1 MTHSAQNSKKCRLKV
16 AHQRPLSHLTF
27 KRSRG
32 RRRPCIN
39 LDFITANLS
48 RQPEGSRSN
57 PEQSERSWLPE
68 KGCSR
73 SEHLPRLK
81 TCEPSL
87 AIPRDL
93 ARLPRAVNLHE
104 ISPSYARRHLKR
116 SATASENISGRPWP
130 LTSMSAPLM

>member
-1 MTHSAQNSKKCRLKV
+1 MGVKMQTQGGPR
-16 AHQRPLSHLTF
+16 RPLSNLTF

-39 LDFITANLS
+39 LDFITGSLS

-57 PEQSERSWLPE
+57 PEQRERSWLPE
-68 KGCSR
+68 KGCSL

-93 ARLPRAVNLHE
+93 KRLPKAVNLYE
-104 ISPSYARRHLKR
+104 INLSYVRRYLKCIATR
-116 SATASENISGRPWP
+116 KKTASENIYGRLWP
-130 LTSMSAPLM
+130 VTSMSASLM